1 MGACASVPTETK
13 TETMMMTLASEVRD
27 LRALVVETSV
37 RTVEETRAA
46 AASAETSGRKEREKL
61 TSTLTEK
68 TLECEKLRRERDLI
82 VADAKCEASGAVRAM
97 REELESLRARA
108 LERAEHF
115 DRERER
121 KSRELEELDGHVA
134 LAMDVLRKTLEEE
147 VVRARCRESSPLKTS
162 RSRDTPTSAPTSP
175 RSETSRSLEQSF
187 DRSLARSTRE
197 TEEEIETRV
206 RERYESKFR
215 DLEAHAETL
224 RARCESLDE
233 RLARDRLALLD
244 AAGALET
251 RARLVSTLRS
261 RIESLEDREHEHRK
275 FSGERVAIGTTTRS
289 SVLAFAA

>member
-1 MGACASVPTETK
+1 MGACASAPTETK

-115 DRERER
+115 DRER
-121 KSRELEELDGHVA
+121 EELDGHVA

>member
-1 MGACASVPTETK
+1 MGACASAPTETK

-46 AASAETSGRKEREKL
+46 AASAETSGREEREKL

-68 TLECEKLRRERDLI
+68 TLECEKLRRERDSI
-82 VADAKCEASGAVRAM
+82 VADARCEASGAVRAM

-175 RSETSRSLEQSF
+175 QSETSRSLERSF
-187 DRSLARSTRE
+187 DRSIARSTRE

>member
-1 MGACASVPTETK
+1 MGACASAPTETK
-13 TETMMMTLASEVRD
+13 TETMMVTLASEVRD

-46 AASAETSGRKEREKL
+46 AASAETSGREEREKL

-162 RSRDTPTSAPTSP
+162 RSRDMPTSAPTSP

>member
-1 MGACASVPTETK
+1 MRERADGDEHGDDDDDARERGAR
-13 TETMMMTLASEVRD
+13 LASARGGDVGENGGGDARGGGERRD
-27 LRALVVETSV
+27 
-37 RTVEETRAA
+37 
-46 AASAETSGRKEREKL
+46 GRKEREKL

-175 RSETSRSLEQSF
+175 RSETSRSLGQ
-187 DRSLARSTRE
+187 
-197 TEEEIETRV
+197 V
-206 RERYESKFR
+206 
-215 DLEAHAETL
+215 
-224 RARCESLDE
+224 
-233 RLARDRLALLD
+233 
-244 AAGALET
+244 
-251 RARLVSTLRS
+251 V
-261 RIESLEDREHEHRK
+261 
-275 FSGERVAIGTTTRS
+275 
-289 SVLAFAA
+289 

>member
-1 MGACASVPTETK
+1 
-13 TETMMMTLASEVRD
+13 MMTLASEVRD

-115 DRERER
+115 DRER
-121 KSRELEELDGHVA
+121 EELDGHVA

-275 FSGERVAIGTTTRS
+275 FSGERVAIGTTMRS

>member
-1 MGACASVPTETK
+1 MGACASAPTETK

-46 AASAETSGRKEREKL
+46 AASAETSGREEREKL

-68 TLECEKLRRERDLI
+68 TLECEKLRRERDSI

-187 DRSLARSTRE
+187 ARSTRE

>member
-1 MGACASVPTETK
+1 MRDDDIGRFLFPSLSLSVVCADRGRLLAPVPT
-13 TETMMMTLASEVRD
+13 A
-27 LRALVVETSV
+27 
-37 RTVEETRAA
+37 
-46 AASAETSGRKEREKL
+46 
-61 TSTLTEK
+61 
-68 TLECEKLRRERDLI
+68 
-82 VADAKCEASGAVRAM
+82 
-97 REELESLRARA
+97 
-108 LERAEHF
+108 
-115 DRERER
+115 
-121 KSRELEELDGHVA
+121 
-134 LAMDVLRKTLEEE
+134 
-147 VVRARCRESSPLKTS
+147 
-162 RSRDTPTSAPTSP
+162 PTSAPTSP

-233 RLARDRLALLD
+233 RLARDSLALLD

>member
-1 MGACASVPTETK
+1 MGACASAPTETN

-115 DRERER
+115 D
-121 KSRELEELDGHVA
+121 RELEELDGHVA

>member
-1 MGACASVPTETK
+1 MGACASAPTETK

-46 AASAETSGRKEREKL
+46 AASAETSGREEREKL

-82 VADAKCEASGAVRAM
+82 VADAKCEASGTVRAM
-97 REELESLRARA
+97 KEELESLRARA

-197 TEEEIETRV
+197 TEEEIERRV

-275 FSGERVAIGTTTRS
+275 FSGERVAIGATTRS
-289 SVLAFAA
+289 SVLAFAT